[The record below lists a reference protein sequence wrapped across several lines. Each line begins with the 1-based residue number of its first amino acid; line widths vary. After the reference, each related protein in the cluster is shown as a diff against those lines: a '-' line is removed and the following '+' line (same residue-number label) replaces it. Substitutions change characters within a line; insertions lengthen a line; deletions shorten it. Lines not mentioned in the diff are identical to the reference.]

1 MLPSLG
7 PRLWRFVYCLA
18 LNYFSRG
25 CLLRS
30 LGCRAWD
37 GCMQNVGGGRKISC
51 LAIVALGGLGK
62 VVLLLHIPVVK
73 IRVLT
78 FTHGSGVGA
87 ECLWRAWEAVREKC
101 LSGTH

>member
-30 LGCRAWD
+30 LGCCAWD
-37 GCMQNVGGGRKISC
+37 GCVQKVEGEENQLFGFCSVRE
-51 LAIVALGGLGK
+51 ALGKLCSYCMS
-62 VVLLLHIPVVK
+62 LL
-73 IRVLT
+73 
-78 FTHGSGVGA
+78 
-87 ECLWRAWEAVREKC
+87 
-101 LSGTH
+101 